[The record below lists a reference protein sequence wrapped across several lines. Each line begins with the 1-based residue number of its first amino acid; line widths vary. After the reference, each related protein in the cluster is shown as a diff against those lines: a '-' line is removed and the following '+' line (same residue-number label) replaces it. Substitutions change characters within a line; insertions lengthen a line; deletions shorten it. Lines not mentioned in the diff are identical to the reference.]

1 MNNSLL
7 NEILISIA
15 LVVLLILFLNP
26 FDFWMP
32 NKILMLMILI
42 LIVVFSI
49 FASFIW
55 REDAKDER
63 QTLHKMIA
71 GRFAF
76 LVGSAVLVIGVVFQ
90 SFEHKVDIWL
100 ILALGLMILAKII
113 GLIYG
118 RFKY

>member
-1 MNNSLL
+1 MNNTLL

-32 NKILMLMILI
+32 NKILMLMIVI

-63 QTLHKMIA
+63 ETLHKMIA

-76 LVGSAVLVIGVVFQ
+76 LVGSAVLVFGVVFQ

-100 ILALGLMILAKII
+100 ILALGLMILAKIV